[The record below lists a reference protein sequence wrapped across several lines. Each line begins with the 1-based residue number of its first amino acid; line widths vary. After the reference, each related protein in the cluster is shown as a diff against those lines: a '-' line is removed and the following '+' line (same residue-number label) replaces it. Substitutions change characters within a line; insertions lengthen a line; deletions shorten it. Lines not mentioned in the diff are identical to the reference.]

1 LSSQA
6 ALRTPPFACGIGVY
20 VREPTEADL
29 LALVVEPACPAVTLR
44 KAPVPARAVFVVPF
58 LDFAESCDFARDE
71 TEHAMDAAVAH
82 LGGQRIV
89 SHDPTRRVR
98 NLLRAAQRRPPI
110 PREEVWF
117 TLDAPG

>member
-1 LSSQA
+1 
-6 ALRTPPFACGIGVY
+6 

-29 LALVVEPACPAVTLR
+29 LALVVDPACPAVTLR
-44 KAPVPARAVFVVPF
+44 KAPVPARAVFVAPF
-58 LDFAESCDFARDE
+58 LDFAESRDFGCDE
-71 TEHAMDAAVAH
+71 TERAMDATVAR

-98 NLLRAAQRRPPI
+98 NLLRAVRRRPPI

-117 TLDAPG
+117 LPTQTVDATG

>member
-1 LSSQA
+1 
-6 ALRTPPFACGIGVY
+6 VY

-29 LALVVEPACPAVTLR
+29 LALVVDPACPAVTLR
-44 KAPVPARAVFVVPF
+44 KAPVPARAVFVVSF
-58 LDFAESCDFARDE
+58 LDFAASRNFAREE
-71 TEHAMDAAVAH
+71 TEHAMDAAVPR

-98 NLLRAAQRRPPI
+98 NCLRMVRRQPPI

-117 TLDAPG
+117 VPTQTLDAPG